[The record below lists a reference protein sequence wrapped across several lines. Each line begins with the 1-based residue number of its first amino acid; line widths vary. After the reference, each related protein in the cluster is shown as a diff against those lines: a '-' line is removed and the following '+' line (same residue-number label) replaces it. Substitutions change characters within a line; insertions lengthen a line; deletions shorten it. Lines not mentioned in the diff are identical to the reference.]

1 MDTCEHNSRL
11 SRARG
16 RACAVGGVVDDVKG
30 RGHGHMRTKLTTE
43 QSKGSGMRSRKC
55 PRGCVVSRSAS
66 NERHQFENHDNLNE
80 LTDDM
85 LKILQNSFLINY
97 FLNSITLG
105 NIF

>member
-1 MDTCEHNSRL
+1 MKVR
-11 SRARG
+11 
-16 RACAVGGVVDDVKG
+16 V
-30 RGHGHMRTKLTTE
+30 GHGHMRTKLTTE

-66 NERHQFENHDNLNE
+66 NERHQFENHDNLNNVKYK

-85 LKILQNSFLINY
+85 LKILQNSSLINY

-105 NIF
+105 NIC